1 MQARSLVLHACGSDT
16 DPQHNTEMETKAAV
30 TFPEGTPGNQKL
42 DTYKRTARCSR
53 MKIKVDRSV
62 SLWYKVTSTTKE
74 SFTTEKVNVG
84 YIQVQPSTLPHFSLC
99 SLSPNSPLFGTLP
112 K

>member
-42 DTYKRTARCSR
+42 DTYKRTARYSR

-84 YIQVQPSTLPHFSLC
+84 YIQVQPSTLSHFLLC

>member
-62 SLWYKVTSTTKE
+62 SLWY
-74 SFTTEKVNVG
+74 
-84 YIQVQPSTLPHFSLC
+84 
-99 SLSPNSPLFGTLP
+99 
-112 K
+112 